1 MCGAFSKVCLV
12 VPAALFLAG
21 IAGAADGLAM
31 LKNDH
36 IARAAG
42 MGAAFVSV
50 AGDPN
55 ATVYNPAGAVGIKV
69 FTASF
74 GHTFFWERI
83 RMEAGYFAAKVSSR
97 VYVHGGIRF
106 AAVDEL
112 EARLDP
118 SADPYALFDAHE
130 VSFKGG
136 VAYQFSDKVA
146 AGFAAGWFVE
156 KIEAWRGSAFNVD
169 FGLLASPSGNMNF
182 GASVTNIGSDFYLE
196 KSGLKGSR
204 DISLPLIYR
213 LGGSYRY
220 QSYLGALDI
229 VVRDDQFHVHLG
241 AEVQLHELFML
252 RAGYM
257 TNYDTKNFTAGASF
271 RKRNITVD
279 YAFVPFSGRLGSSHM
294 FNFTFSL

>member
-1 MCGAFSKVCLV
+1 MHSFIRICFVAAVGLV
-12 VPAALFLAG
+12 LSGTASAG
-21 IAGAADGLAM
+21 DGLSM

-36 IARAAG
+36 SARAAG
-42 MGAAFVSV
+42 MAGAFVSIS
-50 AGDPN
+50 GDPN
-55 ATVYNPAGAVGIKV
+55 ATVYNPAGATGVDK

-83 RMEAGYFAAKVSSR
+83 RMESGYFAANMAPR
-97 VYVHGGIRF
+97 IYIHGGIRF

-112 EARLDP
+112 EGRLSP
-118 SADPYALFDAHE
+118 TTEPYGLFDVHD

-136 VAYQFSDKVA
+136 LAYQISERVA
-146 AGFAAGWFVE
+146 AGFSAGWFIE

-169 FGLLASPSGNMNF
+169 VGLLASPTDDVNI

-196 KSGLKGSR
+196 KRGLRGSR
-204 DISLPLIYR
+204 DISLPTTYR

-220 QSYLGALDI
+220 SSYLGALDLVI
-229 VVRDDQFHVHLG
+229 ADDKFHLHLG
-241 AEVQLHELFML
+241 AESRPHELLAL

-257 TNYDTKNFTAGASF
+257 FNYDTKNFTAGASF
-271 RKRNITVD
+271 TKRNMTVG
-279 YAFVPFSGRLGSSHM
+279 YAFVPFSGNLGSSHM